1 MAKTIIPE
9 HPIQKEKF
17 EEIWDFLIE
26 KIFQGQ
32 EDNLIEIRD
41 ILLKNCKKKSQ
52 KMWFEFSFNPSEPF
66 SSFRFL
72 SYSTGDEYWEKNLGR
87 I

>member
-26 KIFQGQ
+26 KIFQRQ

-41 ILLKNCKKKSQ
+41 ILLKNCKKRVKKCGSN
-52 KMWFEFSFNPSEPF
+52 FHLILRSH
-66 SSFRFL
+66 FL
-72 SYSTGDEYWEKNLGR
+72 RSGF
-87 I
+87 